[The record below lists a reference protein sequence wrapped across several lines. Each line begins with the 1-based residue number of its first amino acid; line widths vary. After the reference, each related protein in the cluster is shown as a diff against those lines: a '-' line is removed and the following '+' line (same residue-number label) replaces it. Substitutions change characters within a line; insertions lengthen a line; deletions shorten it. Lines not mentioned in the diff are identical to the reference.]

1 MYLYAL
7 LMCLTFNNRQSS
19 TKGNNLYIGFSTFTL
34 MESKTTYSILVL
46 AVTALAMIAAPAIL
60 TADQAFAKDKPC
72 PQHGCKGTHG
82 YYYKGTHHHCYKG
95 SKNCV
100 NSKKH
105 GYH

>member
-1 MYLYAL
+1 MS
-7 LMCLTFNNRQSS
+7 LMN
-19 TKGNNLYIGFSTFTL
+19 
-34 MESKTTYSILVL
+34 SKTTISIMAMAITAF
-46 AVTALAMIAAPAIL
+46 AVIAMPVIL
-60 TADQAFAKDKPC
+60 ETGNAFAKDC

-82 YYYKGTHHHCYKG
+82 YYYKGSHHHCYKG

>member
-1 MYLYAL
+1 MTFIQDFSNLI
-7 LMCLTFNNRQSS
+7 LMN
-19 TKGNNLYIGFSTFTL
+19 
-34 MESKTTYSILVL
+34 SKTTISIMVM
-46 AVTALAMIAAPAIL
+46 AVSAFAMIAMPIIL
-60 TADQAFAKDKPC
+60 ETDHAFAKSC

-95 SKNCV
+95 TKNCV